1 MGLSIVLS
9 IRPPFVEAIIE
20 GKKTFEYRR
29 SIPRKEIDKIL
40 IYETAPVSMVVASTR
55 IKQIICLPLDQLW
68 LRTRRGSGISKE
80 FFDRYFDG
88 KESGYAYEL
97 EYVHVLENPLPLSH
111 FGLAK
116 APQSFAY
123 FKD

>member
-9 IRPPFVEAIIE
+9 IRLPFVEAIIE

-29 SIPRKEIDKIL
+29 SIPRKEINKIL

-68 LRTRRGSGISKE
+68 LRTRRGGGISKE

-88 KESGYAYEL
+88 KEAGYAYEL
-97 EYVHVLENPLPLSH
+97 EGVHVLENPLPLSH
-111 FGLAK
+111 FGLTK

-123 FKD
+123 YRG

>member
-9 IRPPFVEAIIE
+9 IRPPYARAILE

-40 IYETAPVSMVVASTR
+40 IYEAAPASMVVASTR
-55 IKQIICLPLDQLW
+55 IKQIICLPLDKLW
-68 LRTRRGSGISKE
+68 LRTSQGSGISKE

-88 KESGYAYEL
+88 KEAGYAYEL
-97 EYVHVLENPLPLSH
+97 EDVHEFEIPLPLSH

-123 FKD
+123 YSG